1 MKVLLDTHAALWW
14 LSDDERLGADAAR
27 LIEDPGNQVLLSAVV
42 VWEIAIK
49 RALGKLR
56 APADVTSLLL
66 AGGAIGLP
74 VSLDHAAA
82 VEHLPSH
89 HADPFDRLLIA
100 QVSIEDAT
108 LLTNDRAVA
117 GYDIATAW

>member
-14 LSDDERLGADAAR
+14 VADDQRLGARAAA

-56 APADVTSLLL
+56 APAEVASLLL
-66 AGGAIGLP
+66 AGGAVGLP
-74 VSLDHAAA
+74 VALDHAAA

-100 QVSIEDAT
+100 QATIEDAT
-108 LLTNDRAVA
+108 LLTDDRVVA
-117 GYDIATAW
+117 SYDIATAW

>member
-14 LSDDERLGADAAR
+14 LTDDERMGAQAAG

-49 RALGKLR
+49 RSLGKLR
-56 APADVTSLLL
+56 APADTTSLLL

-74 VSLDHAAA
+74 VALDHAAA
-82 VEHLPSH
+82 VEGLPSH

-100 QVSIEDAT
+100 QASIEDAT
-108 LLTNDRAVA
+108 LLTSDRVIA